1 MKKHLLLLAG
11 VAMMIASCTVEKRHY
26 SSGYH
31 IDWMHNKGKVN
42 QLDKTEELR
51 AQETSPAT
59 ESIATEEVAVAPV
72 QSEVVSSDMV
82 APQATANVAA
92 APSKSTS
99 KREVRKEIRE
109 NARAIKQAMRAQDN
123 APMGATNFNN
133 ASIDTANEP
142 DTVLLV
148 VLCFFIPP
156 LAVYLYEGE
165 WTSRCTVNLILTLL
179 CGLPGLIHA
188 LVIILGNK

>member
-1 MKKHLLLLAG
+1 MKKNLLLLAG
-11 VAMMIASCTVEKRHY
+11 IAMMIASCTVDKRQY

-31 IDWMHNKGKVN
+31 IDWIHNKGKVN
-42 QLDKTEELR
+42 QLDTHEELR
-51 AQETSPAT
+51 AQETSSVKETA
-59 ESIATEEVAVAPV
+59 VAQDIAPV
-72 QSEVVSSDMV
+72 QTNLDVVNLNLV
-82 APQATANVAA
+82 PGPEANVAPA
-92 APSKSTS
+92 NTKSTS

-133 ASIDTANEP
+133 AFVDTSN
-142 DTVLLV
+142 DTDIVLLI
-148 VLCFFIPP
+148 VLCFILSP

-165 WTSRCTVNLILTLL
+165 WTNRCTLNTVLWLC

-188 LVIILGNK
+188 LVIILGEK

>member
-1 MKKHLLLLAG
+1 MKKSLLLLAG
-11 VAMMIASCTVEKRHY
+11 VAMMIASCTVEKRQY

-31 IDWMHNKGKVN
+31 IDWIHSKGKVN
-42 QLDKTEELR
+42 QLDKSEELR
-51 AQETSPAT
+51 AQETTPAA
-59 ESIATEEVAVAPV
+59 ESVTKEEVAPAQTDMAVVSDCVVPSPKAIVAP
-72 QSEVVSSDMV
+72 
-82 APQATANVAA
+82 ANT
-92 APSKSTS
+92 KSTS

-109 NARAIKQAMRAQDN
+109 NARAIKQILRAQDN
-123 APMGATNFNN
+123 APMAATNFNN

-179 CGLPGLIHA
+179 CGLPGLIHG
-188 LVIILGNK
+188 LVLILGNK